1 MVSVTIQALPAT
13 VLMHDRNDIDYMNG
27 YRDFDNDKIRY
38 SYDDAKAFLDKL
50 HKSGRHYV
58 PIVDAAL
65 YIPNPNNAS
74 DA

>member
-1 MVSVTIQALPAT
+1 METAICNEHGLILQ
-13 VLMHDRNDIDYMNG
+13 HRNDIDYMHG

-38 SYDDAKAFLDKL
+38 PYEQGREFLDKL

-58 PIVDAAL
+58 PMVDAAL
-65 YIPNPNNAS
+65 YIPNSGNAS